1 MLFLIILM
9 AQSFVSVFL
18 GFFIATLLFVIF
30 KTSYDMFIAN
40 VMIFI
45 MLTFVISGYFLYGS
59 LFQ

>member
-1 MLFLIILM
+1 M